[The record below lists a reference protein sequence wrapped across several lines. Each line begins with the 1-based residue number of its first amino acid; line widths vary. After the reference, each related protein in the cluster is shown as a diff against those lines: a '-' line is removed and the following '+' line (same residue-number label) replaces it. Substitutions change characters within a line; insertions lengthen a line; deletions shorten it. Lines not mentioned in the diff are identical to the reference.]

1 MAWYYRYG
9 QGGLPTNKHMAYK
22 LYEELAAI
30 NYEDA
35 QKLMKEVGKEL

>member
-1 MAWYYRYG
+1 MVLPLWTG
-9 QGGLPTNKHMAYK
+9 GGLPINKHMAYK

-35 QKLMKEVGKEL
+35 QKLMKEVSKEL